1 MKKNLFGLI
10 GLSMTMFLV
19 GCNPSNNT
27 SQTPDDSI
35 YKHSVSVEV
44 SGATGGKVV
53 NPENVTLTENF
64 DSLTDKK
71 FYNTRV
77 LPSTGDVNILVVPL
91 IVPGYETIDIDGDGI
106 DDSERVKSDLDK
118 AFFSSGRDD
127 VYCSVKDYYYQ
138 SSYGKLNLSG
148 EVTDYCEIN
157 DDLGYSYTNAANI
170 TLSDTYDI
178 VNKVCDWLSD
188 TKGFDL
194 TKYDNNKDGYI
205 DGIWCIYS
213 CPNYSN
219 GGPKGDDNN
228 FWAYTSWGNQ
238 TPTKDRKPDVSK
250 PIYNLFGWA
259 SYDFMYEGYGISK
272 IDTHTY
278 IHETGH
284 FLGLN
289 DYYSDVSSYNPIG
302 KVDMMDSNI
311 IDQNMYSKMLLGW
324 TKPYLVTGNATIDL
338 KSMQNENALIVI
350 PGDSYVIND
359 KNEFDPFSEYILIE
373 LYTNEGLN
381 YDDSRRSVSDRPLAM
396 NDKGVR
402 IYHIDN
408 RKFVVD
414 VKSKKD
420 DGTYTSKE
428 YKTGDTVD
436 SQHKIILPMSNDR
449 GSSRYN
455 YGFGVDS
462 NDNLFDEVRVIEA
475 NNVDSFSNG
484 GYQTSKTLFKEGS
497 SFDIG
502 TYSKFFINKSS
513 DKTKGLLDTGDSFS
527 KTISIG
533 EIK

>member
-1 MKKNLFGLI
+1 MKNKLF
-10 GLSMTMFLV
+10 LSALFFGFLL
-19 GCNPSNNT
+19 T
-27 SQTPDDSI
+27 SCGGTGSETLV
-35 YKHSVSVEV
+35 KTSVEIEISNSKNV
-44 SGATGGKVV
+44 SNKIINPNDVTLSDNLYSINDRLYYNTNYLPSRNDMVENGVV
-53 NPENVTLTENF
+53 NL
-64 DSLTDKK
+64 
-71 FYNTRV
+71 
-77 LPSTGDVNILVVPL
+77 LVVPVL
-91 IVPGYETIDIDGDGI
+91 IPEYYEPYLNPNTGAADKDITKDKIVKDLNTVFFGDA
-106 DDSERVKSDLDK
+106 SETGWESVKSFYK
-118 AFFSSGRDD
+118 KSSN
-127 VYCSVKDYYYQ
+127 
-138 SSYGKLNLSG
+138 GKLELTG
-148 EVTDYCEIN
+148 EVTDWYDAE
-157 DDLGYSYTNAANI
+157 
-170 TLSDTYDI
+170 LSGFDYASSIGISQTQTI
-178 VNKVCDWLSD
+178 VNDAITYLKDNKGMDLS
-188 TKGFDL
+188 
-194 TKYDNNKDGYI
+194 KYDNDKDGFI
-205 DGIWCIYS
+205 DGIWYVYAAPDYTHNG
-213 CPNYSN
+213 PNT
-219 GGPKGDDNN
+219 DDQN
-228 FWAYTSWGNQ
+228 FWAYTYWANQDSNGN
-238 TPTKDRKPDVSK
+238 PDD
-250 PIYNLFGWA
+250 PIANLFGWA
-259 SYDFMYEGYGISK
+259 SYDFMYEGYGK
-272 IDTHTY
+272 RKLDAHTY

-289 DYYSDVSSYNPIG
+289 DYYSDSLSYNPIG

-428 YKTGDTVD
+428 YKTGDTID

>member
-10 GLSMTMFLV
+10 GLSMAMFLV

-238 TPTKDRKPDVSK
+238 TPTRIENPMFQSQSITCSVGPVTTSCMKDTALAKS
-250 PIYNLFGWA
+250 
-259 SYDFMYEGYGISK
+259 
-272 IDTHTY
+272 THTL
-278 IHETGH
+278 I
-284 FLGLN
+284 F
-289 DYYSDVSSYNPIG
+289 
-302 KVDMMDSNI
+302 MR
-311 IDQNMYSKMLLGW
+311 Q
-324 TKPYLVTGNATIDL
+324 VTSWD
-338 KSMQNENALIVI
+338 
-350 PGDSYVIND
+350 
-359 KNEFDPFSEYILIE
+359 
-373 LYTNEGLN
+373 
-381 YDDSRRSVSDRPLAM
+381 
-396 NDKGVR
+396 
-402 IYHIDN
+402 
-408 RKFVVD
+408 
-414 VKSKKD
+414 
-420 DGTYTSKE
+420 
-428 YKTGDTVD
+428 
-436 SQHKIILPMSNDR
+436 
-449 GSSRYN
+449 
-455 YGFGVDS
+455 
-462 NDNLFDEVRVIEA
+462 
-475 NNVDSFSNG
+475 
-484 GYQTSKTLFKEGS
+484 
-497 SFDIG
+497 
-502 TYSKFFINKSS
+502 
-513 DKTKGLLDTGDSFS
+513 
-527 KTISIG
+527 
-533 EIK
+533 